1 MHDRGVKRPVC
12 LCVNLKFSSMF
23 VMSHYNQTG
32 FCSIRFHK
40 EPAVLCS
47 GSEMTEV
54 CVSVNMMRLPYIVS
68 CFLHPLTFSPLD
80 L

>member
-1 MHDRGVKRPVC
+1 MHDRGVKRPVR
-12 LCVNLKFSSMF
+12 LYVDLKFSSMF
-23 VMSHYNQTG
+23 VSHYNRTD

-40 EPAVLCS
+40 EPAVLNS
-47 GSEMTEV
+47 GSEMIEV
-54 CVSVNMMRLPYIVS
+54 CVSVNMTRFPYIVS